1 MGQAQSAGD
10 EEVDRKLIEMLS
22 VTGLIKNLP
31 GLIGL
36 IGALPGLQAHG
47 GYPFDPV
54 MMDRAYDIIAG
65 FRR

>member
-22 VTGLIKNLP
+22 VTGLIKNIP

-36 IGALPGLQAHG
+36 VAALPGCRLTAAIRSI
-47 GYPFDPV
+47 P
-54 MMDRAYDIIAG
+54 
-65 FRR
+65 